1 MTGPSAEPAAPAA
14 EAAADLMAANA
25 DRAAA
30 FLKSLSHAPRLML
43 LCHLAAGERTVGEL
57 EAALG
62 APQAAVSQ
70 QLARLRQ
77 EGLVT
82 ARREGRTVR
91 YALADERSRR
101 MIGLLYELFCA
112 TS

>member
-1 MTGPSAEPAAPAA
+1 MTGPSTGPEATAP

-30 FLKSLSHAPRLML
+30 FLRSLGHAPRLML

-70 QLARLRQ
+70 QLARLRR
-77 EGLVT
+77 EGLVA

-101 MIGLLYELFCA
+101 MIGLLYELFCE
-112 TS
+112 TT